1 MGVKNM
7 DTRQLREI
15 DNIYKQVT
23 NNKIKTKV
31 SVNDKI
37 TLIQMI
43 SGKKIKIQKTK
54 NMEIPQIR
62 FKAKTKEG
70 LPNWM
75 RR

>member
-1 MGVKNM
+1 MNIH
-7 DTRQLREI
+7 QLREI

-43 SGKKIKIQKTK
+43 SGKKIKAQKTK
-54 NMEIPQIR
+54 AMEIPKTR
-62 FKAKTKEG
+62 FKATIKEG

-75 RR
+75 RGGKK